1 MSDLAKVVTSAS
13 RSQAAG
19 YSSDPLWILIVRGL
33 LWLAAWLVS
42 GLLVYWLYI
51 TPIYRLDWTS
61 TGGSLL
67 FAFLAVLS
75 AVGIYNNVVEAIIR
89 VRAQGRLAV
98 VPERTAVGDTDSSP
112 CQDDP
117 SQDDQL
123 SVQVADETARPN
135 AAGGVTHVGWPSDVA
150 GFVAADPLFP
160 ELVPTTSGY
169 SARDISSS
177 VQPVSYA
184 RKRL

>member
-1 MSDLAKVVTSAS
+1 MSDLAKVVTPAS

-19 YSSDPLWILIVRGL
+19 YSSDALWILIVRGL
-33 LWLAAWLVS
+33 LWLATWLVS
-42 GLLVYWLYI
+42 VLLVYWLYI

-75 AVGIYNNVVEAIIR
+75 VVGIYNNVVEAIIR
-89 VRAQGRLAV
+89 VRARGRLAV

-117 SQDDQL
+117 YQDDQL
-123 SVQVADETARPN
+123 SVQAADETARPN
-135 AAGGVTHVGWPSDVA
+135 AAGRVTHVGWPSDIP
-150 GFVAADPLFP
+150 GFVPTVPQFP
-160 ELVPTTSGY
+160 ELVSTTSGD

-177 VQPVSYA
+177 VQPVSWA

>member
-1 MSDLAKVVTSAS
+1 MSDLAKVVTSAP

-19 YSSDPLWILIVRGL
+19 DSSDALWIPIVRGS
-33 LWLAAWLVS
+33 LWLATWLVS
-42 GLLVYWLYI
+42 VLLVYWLYI

-75 AVGIYNNVVEAIIR
+75 AVGIYNNVVEVIIR

-98 VPERTAVGDTDSSP
+98 VPERTAIGNTDSSP

-117 SQDDQL
+117 SQDDPL
-123 SVQVADETARPN
+123 SVQAADETARPN
-135 AAGGVTHVGWPSDVA
+135 AAGGVTHVGWPSDTA
-150 GFVAADPLFP
+150 RFVAADRLFP

-177 VQPVSYA
+177 VQPLSYA
-184 RKRL
+184 RKRV